1 MSTPGSGA
9 LDGGWNVLFLHE
21 GFSPQNL
28 AQLRALHFR
37 GRSLDILLAQS
48 VDAARALIHETAR
61 IGVVVAPSASALAC
75 ARMLRE
81 AEDNWETSLVVFDAG
96 RLDPEQI
103 EALLA
108 YNVLLVTGDLTT
120 GADSLARNLLIALAS
135 FERRIATRTI
145 ARLSSGL
152 LSAPGIQE
160 FAQQVVAAMA
170 EVPGMPENR
179 LFCVIDD
186 TQGQEFIIAGS
197 GRFAHVQ
204 ACPVAEFD
212 DTRTKSRLV
221 GGDSEGRGEFW
232 DLQSVTTS
240 GGDMLLL
247 YVESTPAERLRV
259 DKGLQDLLA
268 QHMAATYD
276 HLNAVEQVRRA
287 HRAAVTALSDLAEF
301 KDTETGEHVLRVA
314 RMTDEIAWV
323 LRENGHFRERLSD
336 SFLEQVGTAAIL
348 HDVGKVVIPDR
359 ILLKPGSL
367 DAEERRHMQT
377 HTTQGGAI
385 LAKARNLASE
395 SLYLALATEIAESH
409 HEHYDGCGY
418 PQGLKGEEI
427 PLAARI
433 VAVVDVFDALSSK
446 RPYKEAWPQE
456 EVLAYIRTGAG
467 SQFDPQV
474 VDAFLT
480 VMDRRA
486 MVGLLEW
493 TPSMSVGEAAL
504 DDDHCHLLQLLN
516 QVTTAQVLGNR
527 AIVEYVLD
535 ELHFYI
541 QEHFAREERHMEA
554 MAFPG
559 LDAHRK
565 IHRSYSEKI
574 AQIRWQFLR
583 GLRGEL
589 SEELLSLLS
598 NWLTEHIMGVDK
610 AYKTFQEQRF
620 QCDPT

>member
-1 MSTPGSGA
+1 MSAPGSGP
-9 LDGGWNVLFLHE
+9 LGGGWNVLFLHE
-21 GFSPQNL
+21 GVGPDTL
-28 AQLRALHFR
+28 APLQALRFR
-37 GRSLDILLAQS
+37 GRGLHVVTTHG
-48 VDAARALIHETAR
+48 VDAARGRLHELER
-61 IGVVVAPSASALAC
+61 IGVVVAPAGLALEC

-81 AEDNWETSLVVFDAG
+81 AEDNWETSLVVVDAA
-96 RLDPEQI
+96 RLAPEQI
-103 EALLA
+103 ETLLA
-108 YNVLLVTGDLTT
+108 YNVLLVTGDAAT

-135 FERRIATRTI
+135 YERRVATRTI

-170 EVPGMPENR
+170 EVPGMAENR
-179 LFCVIDD
+179 LFCVIDES
-186 TQGQEFIIAGS
+186 QGQEFIIAGS
-197 GRFAHVQ
+197 GRFARIQ
-204 ACPVAEFD
+204 ACPIAEFD
-212 DTRTKSRLV
+212 DAATKGRLV
-221 GGDSEGRGEFW
+221 GGDGEGRGESW
-232 DLQSVTTS
+232 DLQSVAT
-240 GGDMLLL
+240 GAGDVLLL
-247 YVESTPAERLRV
+247 YVESAGTERLRV

-323 LRENGHFRERLSD
+323 LRENGHFQEQLND

-348 HDVGKVVIPDR
+348 HDVGKVAIPDR
-359 ILLKPGSL
+359 ILLKPGGL
-367 DAEERRHMQT
+367 DAEERLSMQA

-385 LAKARNLASE
+385 LAKARNLANE

-409 HEHYDGCGY
+409 HEQYDGRGY
-418 PQGLKGEEI
+418 PRGLKGEEI

-446 RPYKEAWPQE
+446 RPYKEPWPRDK
-456 EVLAYIRTGAG
+456 VLSYILEGAG
-467 SQFDPQV
+467 SQFDPRV

-480 VMDRRA
+480 VMERRS

-493 TPSMSVGEAAL
+493 TPAMSVGEPAL
-504 DDDHCHLLQLLN
+504 DDDHRHLLQLLN

-541 QEHFAREERHMEA
+541 QEHFQREERHMEA
-554 MAFPG
+554 MAYPE
-559 LDAHRK
+559 LAAHRE
-565 IHRSYSEKI
+565 IHRGYSEKI

-589 SEELLSLLS
+589 SEELLKLLS
-598 NWLTEHIMGVDK
+598 NWLTEHIMGVDR
-610 AYKTFQEQRF
+610 AYKDFQEQRG
-620 QCDPT
+620 

>member
-1 MSTPGSGA
+1 
-9 LDGGWNVLFLHE
+9 V
-21 GFSPQNL
+21 
-28 AQLRALHFR
+28 
-37 GRSLDILLAQS
+37 
-48 VDAARALIHETAR
+48 
-61 IGVVVAPSASALAC
+61 
-75 ARMLRE
+75 
-81 AEDNWETSLVVFDAG
+81 
-96 RLDPEQI
+96 
-103 EALLA
+103 
-108 YNVLLVTGDLTT
+108 
-120 GADSLARNLLIALAS
+120 
-135 FERRIATRTI
+135 
-145 ARLSSGL
+145 
-152 LSAPGIQE
+152 
-160 FAQQVVAAMA
+160 
-170 EVPGMPENR
+170 
-179 LFCVIDD
+179 
-186 TQGQEFIIAGS
+186 
-197 GRFAHVQ
+197 
-204 ACPVAEFD
+204 
-212 DTRTKSRLV
+212 
-221 GGDSEGRGEFW
+221 
-232 DLQSVTTS
+232 
-240 GGDMLLL
+240 LLL
-247 YVESTPAERLRV
+247 YVESTPTERLRV

-323 LRENGHFRERLSD
+323 LRENGHFPEQLTD

-348 HDVGKVVIPDR
+348 HDVGKVAIPDR

-367 DAEERRHMQT
+367 DAEERRYMQA

-385 LAKARNLASE
+385 LAKARNLAKE

-409 HEHYDGCGY
+409 HEQYDGGGY
-418 PQGLKGEEI
+418 PRGLKGDQI

-446 RPYKEAWPQE
+446 RPYKEPWPLE
-456 EVLAYIRTGAG
+456 KVLTYIRDGAG
-467 SQFDPQV
+467 SQFDPRV
-474 VDAFLT
+474 AEAFLT
-480 VMDRRA
+480 VMERRS

-504 DDDHCHLLQLLN
+504 DDDHRHLLQLLN

-541 QEHFAREERHMEA
+541 QEHFQREERHMEA
-554 MAFPG
+554 MAFPQ

-610 AYKTFQEQRF
+610 AYKVFQEQQLQR
-620 QCDPT
+620 DPT